1 MAYQLS
7 GRNWATI
14 WVMTMAVSVHILKV
28 DNNKMNQISE
38 GFPKFGCFIFPKNY
52 QILVYTIMSKL
63 FLIIHE
69 LNVYVIQTNQCEC
82 A

>member
-1 MAYQLS
+1 MAYQSS

-28 DNNKMNQISE
+28 DNNMMNQISE

-52 QILVYTIMSKL
+52 QKY
-63 FLIIHE
+63 
-69 LNVYVIQTNQCEC
+69 
-82 A
+82 